1 MIWYDVRWCDV
12 MWCLPNSHVSTQ
24 KKSASQVT
32 LQTAYPK
39 NKPWRFATSH
49 SKVFVRSWKEK
60 SYPKT
65 SPYYFCAWENCLLWA
80 AVSRC
85 PPPPPQF
92 FIVFSNRP
100 LAGRKRTSKNA
111 GFFGEISHTSWVCVR
126 LMKFQEPIQ
135 QKSQEKTNNALQ
147 ILESKNSENSTGI
160 GLVTTGLK
168 QV

>member
-39 NKPWRFATSH
+39 NKPWRFVTSH
-49 SKVFVRSWKEK
+49 SKVLVRSWKEK

-65 SPYYFCAWENCLLWA
+65 SPYYFCCMGKLPAMSC
-80 AVSRC
+80 RFKM
-85 PPPPPQF
+85 PPPPQF
-92 FIVFSNRP
+92 FIVFSTRP

-126 LMKFQEPIQ
+126 LIKFQEPIQ
-135 QKSQEKTNNALQ
+135 QNSQEKTNNALQ
-147 ILESKNSENSTGI
+147 ILE
-160 GLVTTGLK
+160 
-168 QV
+168 